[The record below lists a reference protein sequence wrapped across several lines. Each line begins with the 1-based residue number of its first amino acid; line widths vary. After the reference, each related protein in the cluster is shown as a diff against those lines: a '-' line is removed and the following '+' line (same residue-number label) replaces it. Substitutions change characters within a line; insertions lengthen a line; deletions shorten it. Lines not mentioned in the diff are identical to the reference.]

1 MNNNINIIIVNGIK
15 MTESEYKAMKRNAMP
30 HKPHRAMPKVYNET
44 KERVNTIFKSFRVLD
59 NIMAFHNNAYRMWG
73 NKPKQVLE
81 ENHVYS
87 DFFKVI
93 MNIRKVNNAY
103 NKIAMSN
110 NTRQNFTNDLETL
123 SWAIEDLIGTMRK
136 LMDTVNK
143 KMIIERYGNEEWI
156 NGEGKRLGLAI
167 LLSRAFF
174 TLSKMEFAIR
184 TLQRIA

>member
-15 MTESEYKAMKRNAMP
+15 MSESDYKAMKRNTMS
-30 HKPHRAMPKVYNET
+30 HRPHRAMPKTHNET
-44 KERVNTIFKSFRVLD
+44 KECVNAMFKNFGVLN

-73 NKPKQVLE
+73 NKPKQILE
-81 ENHVYS
+81 ENNVYS

-103 NKIAMSN
+103 NKIVKSN
-110 NTRQNFTNDLETL
+110 NSRQNFTTDLEKL

-136 LMDTVNK
+136 LMESVNK
-143 KMIIERYGNEEWI
+143 TMLIERYGNEEWI

-174 TLSKMEFAIR
+174 SLSKMEFAIK

>member
-1 MNNNINIIIVNGIK
+1 MNNNINIIIVNGVK

-44 KERVNTIFKSFRVLD
+44 KERVNTMFKSFRVLD

-73 NKPKQVLE
+73 NKQKQVLE

-174 TLSKMEFAIR
+174 SLSKMEFAIK